1 MIRSNARRRRG
12 LAVALASL
20 ATAGLLGLTAAPVQ
34 ADPVDSDTLVFVP
47 YNGQTFTLWRNGN
60 VSQQARFTTQRTFPG
75 NFDGQAGTDLFLY
88 NPGSAP
94 DGLLHVSP
102 SGSGFTTGFT
112 PDLVSGTFTPIVG
125 DFNGNALD
133 DIFWYAPGSG
143 ADHLWLYQSGGGH
156 TSVPVAVNGSYRPA
170 AINVD
175 GDGDTD
181 IIWYAPGTGAD
192 SIWRF
197 GPGGSHTTKSVTI
210 NGDYQL
216 IPGYFGVRPEGSPQR
231 RLLFFAKSGAD
242 SIWTF
247 DTSANHTSAPI
258 DNIDGPYKPVVGRF
272 MSTTTE
278 AVLFYRPGT
287 GSERFIGFTNA
298 GALEQFEPPTVNGV
312 YDPAVGDFDGNGY
325 EDIAWVTDG
334 KATFWKFNG
343 GGFTQATYNSGT
355 PNTLP
360 AVIEE
365 YLFPN

>member
-1 MIRSNARRRRG
+1 MHRSIRQRIARVAG
-12 LAVALASL
+12 VAMATAAMVGGALASP
-20 ATAGLLGLTAAPVQ
+20 AQ
-34 ADPVDSDTLVFVP
+34 ASTVDSDTLVFVP

-60 VSQQARFTTQRTFPG
+60 VAQQARFTTARSFPG
-75 NFDGQAGTDLFLY
+75 NFDGMPGTDLFLY
-88 NPGSAP
+88 NPGSGP
-94 DGLLHVSP
+94 DGVLHVTP
-102 SGSGFTTGFT
+102 SGSGFTTAFHS
-112 PDLVSGTFTPIVG
+112 DFVNGTFTPIVG
-125 DFNGNALD
+125 DFDGNAID
-133 DIFWYAPGSG
+133 DIFWYAPGSA
-143 ADHLWLYQSGGGH
+143 ADHLWLYQSDSSH
-156 TSVPVAVNGSYRPA
+156 TSVPVSVNGSYRPM

-181 IIWYAPGTGAD
+181 IIWYAPGTAAD

-197 GPGGSHTTKSVTI
+197 APGGGHTVKSVSI

-258 DNIDGPYKPVVGRF
+258 DNIDGTFKPVVGRF
-272 MSTTTE
+272 MSTSTD

-287 GSERFIGFTNA
+287 ASERFIGFTDG
-298 GALEQFEPPTVNGV
+298 GALEQFEPPTVNGT

-325 EDIAWVTDG
+325 EDIAWVTNG

-343 GGFTQATYNSGT
+343 GGYSQASYNSGT
-355 PNTLP
+355 PNTVP
-360 AVIEE
+360 RVVEE